1 MPQFDASGIVE
12 ALKCTLTPYA
22 DFDDVIP
29 EPSDKQVGEF
39 LTGLRRVMAQAR
51 DKLAAQGDVDVTDAA
66 QVAKAID
73 ELEPQE
79 FVATAA
85 ELAALHAALCS
96 GTPSKAQILKVPI
109 RRRVHFYSWLQGEV
123 LSPEAAPAG
132 GSTPATRP
140 PLRAAG

>member
-1 MPQFDASGIVE
+1 MPQFDAGGIVE
-12 ALKCTLTPYA
+12 GLECKLTPYA
-22 DFDDVIP
+22 DFDGVIP

-39 LTGLRRVMAQAR
+39 LAGLRQVLAQAR
-51 DKLAAQGDVDVTDAA
+51 DKVAAQEDIDVTDPA
-66 QVAKAID
+66 QVAKALD
-73 ELEPQE
+73 DLDPQE
-79 FVATAA
+79 FVETAA
-85 ELAALHAALCS
+85 GLAALHAALCS